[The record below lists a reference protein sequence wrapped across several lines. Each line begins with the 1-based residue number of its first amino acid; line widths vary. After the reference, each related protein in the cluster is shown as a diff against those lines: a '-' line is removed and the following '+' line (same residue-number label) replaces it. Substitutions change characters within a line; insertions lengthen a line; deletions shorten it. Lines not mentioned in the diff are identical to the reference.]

1 MTELN
6 HKTFDLGAV
15 LSGLDFPET
24 EVKVYL
30 DERVGFEIYQAREA
44 LRQAEIRGNEEALA
58 KIAAELD
65 ALEEKKASSAYKV
78 TVRGIPES
86 TRKACDAKARK
97 EYPVEYNFM
106 GQATPSPERDD
117 LYNLHL
123 WRASLVKFEDPSG
136 AYAVLSEELV
146 KQLREEAGRSVF
158 RTIADAIQELQEGVT
173 AGFEDDAKGIDFLS
187 EA

>member
-30 DERVGFEIYQAREA
+30 DERVGFQIYQAKEA
-44 LRQAEIRGNEEALA
+44 LRQAEIRGNEETLA
-58 KIAAELD
+58 KIAEELD
-65 ALEEKKASSAYKV
+65 SLEEKKASSAYKV

-117 LYNLHL
+117 LYNLFL
-123 WRASLVKFEDPSG
+123 WQYSLVKFEDSTG
-136 AYAVLSEELV
+136 SVAVLSEELV
-146 KQLREEAGRSVF
+146 KQLRDEAGRSVF
-158 RTIADAIQELQEGVT
+158 RTIADAIRELEVGVK
-173 AGFEDDAKGIDFLS
+173 AGFETDAQGVDFLS